1 MPIRRVRYSIAASLD
16 GFIADPSGG
25 YDWIIMDPAIDFA
38 AAFRESDTFVMGRKT
53 FEVTTTGDFMG
64 MLGNKEVIVFSRTLK
79 SAPYPNVTIVS
90 TSPAETVR
98 ALKQKSGQDIWLFGG
113 GDLFRQLVDA
123 ALVDTIEVGVMPVL
137 LSQGIPM
144 LPAGKQV
151 RGLTLTSS
159 ETLSSGIL
167 MLTYSIPHD

>member
-1 MPIRRVRYSIAASLD
+1 MMRQVRYSIAASLD
-16 GFIADPSGG
+16 GFIADPNGG
-25 YDWIIMDPAIDFA
+25 YDWMIMDPAIDFA
-38 AAFRESDTFVMGRKT
+38 AVFRQFDTVLMGRKT
-53 FEVTTTGDFMG
+53 FELTTTGDFMG
-64 MLGNKEVIVFSRTLK
+64 MLGDKEVIVFSRTLK
-79 SAPYPNVTIVS
+79 SVPFPNATIIS

-98 ALKQKSGQDIWLFGG
+98 ALKQKSGKDIWLFGG

-167 MLTYSIPHD
+167 MLTYLIPHD